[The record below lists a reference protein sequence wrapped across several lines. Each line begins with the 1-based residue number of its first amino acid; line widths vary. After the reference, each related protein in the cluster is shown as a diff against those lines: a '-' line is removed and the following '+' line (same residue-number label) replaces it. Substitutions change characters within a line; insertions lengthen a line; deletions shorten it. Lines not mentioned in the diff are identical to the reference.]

1 MFSIAL
7 PKRNNMAVKTKN
19 YELTLEQKTHR
30 TQQLFGSL
38 QYLISQ
44 LALVSKPEA
53 LERLVREQIKKSLET
68 YNSKVP
74 NGDILHYGGGAS
86 HLWISRVTDNER
98 VILIRFE
105 NEY

>member
-1 MFSIAL
+1 
-7 PKRNNMAVKTKN
+7 MAVKTKN

-30 TQQLFGSL
+30 TQQLYGSL
-38 QYLISQ
+38 QYLVNELTRIT
-44 LALVSKPEA
+44 KPEL
-53 LERLVREQIKKSLET
+53 LETVIRAEIKNRIET

-74 NGDILHYGGGAS
+74 NGDMLHTGGGAS
-86 HLWISRVTDNER
+86 HLWISKQSDNER

>member
-74 NGDILHYGGGAS
+74 NGDMLHYGGGAS
-86 HLWISRVTDNER
+86 HLWISRVTDN
-98 VILIRFE
+98 VSWL
-105 NEY
+105 